1 MKYNRSHFLTK
12 LIEHEGMVLN
22 VYKDTLGIDTI
33 GIGRNLKDR
42 GISKEELEYMV
53 SEKSRML
60 DDLLAL
66 GIFTEGQIQ
75 RGKSK
80 LRKAC
85 LAQIKNNEIREEE

>member
-1 MKYNRSHFLTK
+1 MNELLEQMNNMMQSGLMTENEIRKFMDKMTGGKYLTP
-12 LIEHEGMVLN
+12 EQ
-22 VYKDTLGIDTI
+22 
-33 GIGRNLKDR
+33 
-42 GISKEELEYMV
+42 KEELEYMV
-53 SEKSRML
+53 SEKSHVL

-85 LAQIKNNEIREEE
+85 LAQIKNNELEEEE

>member
-1 MKYNRSHFLTK
+1 MNELLEQMNNMMQSGLMTEKEIRKFMDKMTGGKYLTP
-12 LIEHEGMVLN
+12 EQ
-22 VYKDTLGIDTI
+22 
-33 GIGRNLKDR
+33 
-42 GISKEELEYMV
+42 KEELEYMV
-53 SEKSRML
+53 SEKSRVL

-85 LAQIKNNEIREEE
+85 LAQIKNNELEEEE

>member
-1 MKYNRSHFLTK
+1 MNELLEQMNNMMQSGLMTENEIRKFMDKMTGGKYLTP
-12 LIEHEGMVLN
+12 EQ
-22 VYKDTLGIDTI
+22 
-33 GIGRNLKDR
+33 
-42 GISKEELEYMV
+42 KEELEYMV
-53 SEKSRML
+53 SEKSRVL

-85 LAQIKNNEIREEE
+85 LAQIKNNELEEEE

>member
-1 MKYNRSHFLTK
+1 MNELLEQMNKMMASGLMTENEIRKFMDKMTGGKYLTP
-12 LIEHEGMVLN
+12 EQ
-22 VYKDTLGIDTI
+22 
-33 GIGRNLKDR
+33 
-42 GISKEELEYMV
+42 KEELEWMV
-53 SEKSRML
+53 SEKTRLL
-60 DDLLAL
+60 DDLLNL

>member
-1 MKYNRSHFLTK
+1 MNELLEQMNNMMQSGLMTEKEIRKFMDKMTGGKYLTP
-12 LIEHEGMVLN
+12 EQ
-22 VYKDTLGIDTI
+22 
-33 GIGRNLKDR
+33 
-42 GISKEELEYMV
+42 KEELEYMV
-53 SEKSRML
+53 SEKSRVL

-85 LAQIKNNEIREEE
+85 LAQSKNNELEEEE

>member
-1 MKYNRSHFLTK
+1 MNELLEQMNKMMANGLMTENEIRKFMDKMTGGKYLTP
-12 LIEHEGMVLN
+12 EQ
-22 VYKDTLGIDTI
+22 
-33 GIGRNLKDR
+33 
-42 GISKEELEYMV
+42 KEELEWMV
-53 SEKSRML
+53 SEKSRLL

-85 LAQIKNNEIREEE
+85 LAQIKNNELEEEE

>member
-1 MKYNRSHFLTK
+1 MNELLEQMNNMMQSGLMTEKEIRKFMDKMTGGKYLTP
-12 LIEHEGMVLN
+12 EQ
-22 VYKDTLGIDTI
+22 
-33 GIGRNLKDR
+33 
-42 GISKEELEYMV
+42 KEELEYMV
-53 SEKSRML
+53 SEKSRVL

>member
-1 MKYNRSHFLTK
+1 MNEIIEQMQKMMESGLMTEREVTRFMDKMTGGKYLTP
-12 LIEHEGMVLN
+12 EQ
-22 VYKDTLGIDTI
+22 
-33 GIGRNLKDR
+33 
-42 GISKEELEYMV
+42 KEELEYMV

-60 DDLLAL
+60 DDLQVL

>member
-1 MKYNRSHFLTK
+1 MNEVMEQMQKMIESGLMTEREVRRFMDKMTGGKYLT
-12 LIEHEGMVLN
+12 LEQ
-22 VYKDTLGIDTI
+22 
-33 GIGRNLKDR
+33 
-42 GISKEELEYMV
+42 KEELEYMV
-53 SEKSRML
+53 SEKTRIL

-85 LAQIKNNEIREEE
+85 LAEIKNNEIREEE

>member
-1 MKYNRSHFLTK
+1 MNEIMEQMQKMIESGLMTEREVRRFMDKMTGGKYLT
-12 LIEHEGMVLN
+12 LEQ
-22 VYKDTLGIDTI
+22 
-33 GIGRNLKDR
+33 
-42 GISKEELEYMV
+42 KEELEYMV
-53 SEKSRML
+53 SEKTRIL

-85 LAQIKNNEIREEE
+85 LAEIKNNEIREEE